1 MPAQPERSA
10 RREAA
15 APASRT
21 PSAPVVDVELAPRA
35 PSGYVALVSLHGE
48 HDLASSDEL
57 RAALDPIAGDLLVD
71 LSACAF
77 IDSTVI
83 AVLLGKRHALRD
95 AGHRLEL
102 VVPAANVP
110 VARVLDVVGMR
121 DLVRVHERM
130 PTGLPA
136 DA

>member
-1 MPAQPERSA
+1 M
-10 RREAA
+10 
-15 APASRT
+15 
-21 PSAPVVDVELAPRA
+21 
-35 PSGYVALVSLHGE
+35 SLHGE

-83 AVLLGKRHALRD
+83 AVLLGKRHALND
-95 AGHRLEL
+95 TGHRLEL
-102 VVPAANVP
+102 VVPAANAP
-110 VARVLDVVGMR
+110 VARVVDVVGMR
-121 DLVRVHERM
+121 DLMAVHECIPAGR
-130 PTGLPA
+130 PA